1 VKKLLLLFALSLSL
15 GMSASA
21 SHLMGGQI
29 TAQHLGGLDYQ
40 VTLKI
45 YRDTLGINVNSTENI
60 YVSFNSTGS
69 LFASVVA
76 LTLGP
81 VSLGNGAEEYTY
93 TGTVT
98 LPIAGQYLLSWNSC
112 CRNASIIN
120 VTDPGSAA
128 MFLSSILDCS
138 STNSTPDFLNPPVT
152 VAQQNQPFYYNPL
165 PFDADGDSLHWS
177 IDIPQDNGM
186 TLQSSIPIAG
196 YFHPLS
202 DPSMPFSMDSL
213 TGEIS
218 MLPNTIGN
226 FVISI
231 ICEEYRQGVL
241 LGEIRRDMQFIVSP
255 APNNPVPPA
264 FVPNSTP
271 SSYRTF
277 TIPPGYAFQM
287 SISAPDPDNQTV
299 DIAAN
304 GEVFQLSQNPATFSV
319 NGTTPV
325 TADFQWTPAAMHS
338 RSLPYLTVFRVS
350 ENFGPFTFSNDYSYR
365 FFVDPTVTSVID
377 HQPAQVDVF
386 PNPASEMLQVRYF
399 NALDEKTTRLA
410 LFNAAGELVLERS
423 FQIHSGEMLLQMS
436 LQGLSDGL
444 YLLTMNGNALKPVVV
459 QH

>member
-1 VKKLLLLFALSLSL
+1 MLSLSL
-15 GMSASA
+15 GMGASA

-45 YRDTLGINVNSTENI
+45 YRDTLGINVTSSLNINIESINTTVYSNSI
-60 YVSFNSTGS
+60 P
-69 LFASVVA
+69 L
-76 LTLGP
+76 LTMGP

-93 TGTVT
+93 TGDVT
-98 LPIAGQYLLSWNSC
+98 LPSAGQYLLSWSNC
-112 CRNASIIN
+112 CRNSSILN
-120 VTDPGSAA
+120 LTNPAGAG
-128 MFLSSILDCS
+128 MFLSSILDCN

-152 VAQQNQPFYYNPL
+152 LAQNNQPFYYNPL
-165 PFDADGDSLHWS
+165 PFDADGDSLHWAL
-177 IDIPQDNGM
+177 DIPQDQGPGS
-186 TLQSSIPIAG
+186 TSFPIAG

-241 LGEIRRDMQFIVSP
+241 LGKIRRDMQFIVSP

-264 FVPNSTP
+264 FIPNATP
-271 SSYRTF
+271 ISYRTF
-277 TIPPGYAFQM
+277 TFPPGYAFQM

-299 DIAAN
+299 NITAN
-304 GEVFQLSQNPATFSV
+304 GEVFQLAQNAATFSV
-319 NGTTPV
+319 NSTTPV
-325 TADFQWTPAAMHS
+325 TADFQWTPAAMHA

-365 FFVDPTVTSVID
+365 FFVDPTITSVVD
-377 HQPAQVDVF
+377 HQFGQPSIY
-386 PNPASEMLQVRYF
+386 PNPANDVLHIRYF
-399 NALDEKTTRLA
+399 SLLGGEKVNMGIYNVAGQLISEN
-410 LFNAAGELVLERS
+410 LFNTAG
-423 FQIHSGEMLLQMS
+423 GENLFTVPTEQLNE
-436 LQGLSDGL
+436 GL
-444 YLLTMNGNALKPVVV
+444 YLLRFNQNFSKPFMVKR
-459 QH
+459 